1 MDISKENI
9 NQIFERFKDLNV
21 LIVGDVMMDA
31 YIFGKVERISPE
43 APVPVVTPKRRKQ
56 VRRCSQCSHEYCL
69 AWCKSYY
76 MFYYR

>member
-31 YIFGKVERISPE
+31 YIFGKVERILVPGAETAIQSP
-43 APVPVVTPKRRKQ
+43 
-56 VRRCSQCSHEYCL
+56 
-69 AWCKSYY
+69 
-76 MFYYR
+76 